1 VKVITVIEILFVVL
15 MKLTALCS
23 TALIFVL
30 AYIMTEKWI
39 TLSLARVLQPVW
51 LMSPISRSIRRRVTS
66 RSTGYEY

>member
-1 VKVITVIEILFVVL
+1 VNVITVIEILFVVL

-51 LMSPISRSIRRRVTS
+51 LMSRTSRSIRRRVTS